1 MKNQFSHPQQHWLF
15 AILYALFFVFLI
27 PWTDILGREFTDI
40 ANYLNRIV
48 YLKGDGSE
56 AIFSG
61 VQWLLDEPLWK
72 WIIIAIGYIFDDY
85 RFALYSISLI
95 AMLLY
100 GSFFFRRI
108 EYYIIMILLINPMTV
123 NLFIEQVRIV
133 LAFSLVLV
141 AYDLSSKRFAAL
153 LLIMAFLIH
162 ASMPIFIGLYFIL
175 YGLNKMVEA
184 RKYYLVA
191 IAVAVVMA
199 LFMRYGLDFI
209 LHLLGD
215 RHAGYSNVTEGSSLA
230 YSVVWFMIAMVLSV
244 FADFENEKERILVA
258 YAIVFMS
265 FFFFSSLLGMF
276 SQRYVA
282 VIMPIIIIAISLLP
296 KHFKQVTYVS
306 LFAYNLLMFKY
317 WLSAG

>member
-1 MKNQFSHPQQHWLF
+1 MKNKLGHPQQHWLF
-15 AILYALFFVFLI
+15 AIFYALFFVFLI

-56 AIFSG
+56 AILFG
-61 VQWLLDEPLWK
+61 VQWLLDEPLWR

-85 RFALYSISLI
+85 RFALYCISFI
-95 AMLLY
+95 SMLFY

-108 EYYIIMILLINPMTV
+108 EYYIIIILLINPMTV

-141 AYDLSSKRFAAL
+141 AYDLSSKRFALL

-175 YGLNKMVEA
+175 YQLNKMVEA

-191 IAVAVVMA
+191 IGVAVFMA
-199 LFMRYGLDFI
+199 IFMRYGLDFI

-215 RHAGYSNVTEGSSLA
+215 RHAGYSNVIEGSSFS
-230 YSVVWFMIAMVLSV
+230 YSIVWFLIAMVLSL
-244 FADFENEKERILVA
+244 FSNFHHEKERILIA

-282 VIMPIIIIAISLLP
+282 VIMPIIIISISFLP
-296 KHFKQVTYVS
+296 KHFKQGTYVA

-317 WLSAG
+317 WLAAG

>member
-1 MKNQFSHPQQHWLF
+1 MKNQFTPPQQYWLF
-15 AILYALFFVFLI
+15 AIFYALFFVFLI
-27 PWTDILGREFTDI
+27 PWTDILGREFSDI
-40 ANYLNRIV
+40 INYLDRIV

-56 AIFSG
+56 AILSG
-61 VQWLLDEPLWK
+61 IQWLLNEPLWK
-72 WIIIAIGYIFDDY
+72 GIIVAIGYIFDDY
-85 RFALYSISLI
+85 RLALYCISFI

-141 AYDLSSKRFAAL
+141 AYDLSSKRVSILF
-153 LLIMAFLIH
+153 LIMSFLIH

-175 YGLNKMVEA
+175 YQLNNMIEA

-191 IAVAVVMA
+191 IALAVVMA
-199 LFMRYGLDFI
+199 IFMRYGLDFI

-215 RHAGYSNVTEGSSLA
+215 RHAGYANVIEGSSLS
-230 YSVVWFMIAMVLSV
+230 YSIFWFMLAMLLSL
-244 FADFENEKERILVA
+244 FADFENEKERILTA
-258 YAIVFMS
+258 YAIVFMN
-265 FFFFSSLLGMF
+265 FFFFSSMLDMF

-282 VIMPIIIIAISLLP
+282 VIMPIIIIAISYLP
-296 KHFKQVTYVS
+296 KHFKQVTYVVF
-306 LFAYNLLMFKY
+306 FAYNLLMFKY